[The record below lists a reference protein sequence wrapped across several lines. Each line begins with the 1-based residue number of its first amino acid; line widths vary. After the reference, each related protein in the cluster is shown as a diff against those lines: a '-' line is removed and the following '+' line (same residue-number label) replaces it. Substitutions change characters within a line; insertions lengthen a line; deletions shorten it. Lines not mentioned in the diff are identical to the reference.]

1 MKYFRDLNLIGYNP
15 YYINEFNIGTKH
27 LYYSN
32 SLFFKLIMDYYTQLE
47 DYFEIIEIGYDYFI
61 FNNNLEVQELSKIQ
75 RDSLFIKTKKF
86 FNLEYDLNIYRFSR
100 ILDSN
105 TNKDKISKVDLLF
118 EILEKDFILKLQ
130 RNKINL
136 EEYRSVLTEN
146 NFKVLKTYIQTDI

>member
-1 MKYFRDLNLIGYNP
+1 MKYFRDLNLIGYNT
-15 YYINEFNIGTKH
+15 YYINEFSIGTKH

-32 SLFFKLIMDYYTQLE
+32 SLFFKLIMDYYTQINE
-47 DYFEIIEIGYDYFI
+47 YFEISEIGYDYFM
-61 FNNNLEVQELSKIQ
+61 FNNNLEVQELSKVQ
-75 RDSLFIKTKKF
+75 RDSLFVKTKKF

>member
-1 MKYFRDLNLIGYNP
+1 
-15 YYINEFNIGTKH
+15 
-27 LYYSN
+27 
-32 SLFFKLIMDYYTQLE
+32 MDYYTQINE
-47 DYFEIIEIGYDYFI
+47 YFEISEIGYDYFI
-61 FNNNLEVQELSKIQ
+61 FNNNLEVQELSKVQ
-75 RDSLFIKTKKF
+75 RDSLFVKTKKF

>member
-1 MKYFRDLNLIGYNP
+1 MKYFRDLNLIGYNT
-15 YYINEFNIGTKH
+15 YYIHEFNIGTKH

-32 SLFFKLIMDYYTQLE
+32 SLFFKLIMDYYTQINE
-47 DYFEIIEIGYDYFI
+47 YFEISEIGYDYFI
-61 FNNNLEVQELSKIQ
+61 FNNNLEVQELSKVQ
-75 RDSLFIKTKKF
+75 RDSLFVKTKKF

>member
-1 MKYFRDLNLIGYNP
+1 MKYFRDLNLIGYNT

-32 SLFFKLIMDYYTQLE
+32 SLFFKLIMDYYTQINE
-47 DYFEIIEIGYDYFI
+47 YFEISEIGYDYFI
-61 FNNNLEVQELSKIQ
+61 FNNNLEVQELSKVQ
-75 RDSLFIKTKKF
+75 RDSLFVKTKKF

-146 NFKVLKTYIQTDI
+146 NFKVLKTYIQIDI

>member
-1 MKYFRDLNLIGYNP
+1 MKYFRDLNLIGYNT
-15 YYINEFNIGTKH
+15 YCINEFNIGTKH

-32 SLFFKLIMDYYTQLE
+32 SLFFKLIMDYYTQINE
-47 DYFEIIEIGYDYFI
+47 YFEISEIGYDYFI
-61 FNNNLEVQELSKIQ
+61 FNNNLEVHELSKIQ
-75 RDSLFIKTKKF
+75 RDSLFVKTKKF

-105 TNKDKISKVDLLF
+105 TNKDKISKADLLF

-136 EEYRSVLTEN
+136 EDYRSILTEN